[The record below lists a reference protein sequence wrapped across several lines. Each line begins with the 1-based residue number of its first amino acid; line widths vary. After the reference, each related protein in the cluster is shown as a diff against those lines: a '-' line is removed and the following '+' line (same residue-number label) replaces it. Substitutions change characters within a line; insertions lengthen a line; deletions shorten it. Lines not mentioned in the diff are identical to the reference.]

1 MLRNLKLWIPKS
13 SESKHFIELIL
24 NHPQTDNLGQI
35 IWLLFIFILNMM
47 QKLSEESKG
56 YLLNIK
62 KFKIIKYTT

>member
-1 MLRNLKLWIPKS
+1 MLRNLKLWILKS

-35 IWLLFIFILNMM
+35 IWLLFILNMM
-47 QKLSEESKG
+47 KKLSEESKG

>member
-1 MLRNLKLWIPKS
+1 MLRNLKLWILKS

-47 QKLSEESKG
+47 KKLPEESKG